1 MKRQPASGPVIA
13 TILALTA
20 LPGCSL
26 RRVAVNSLGNALA
39 AGGSTFASDD
49 DPELVREAVP
59 FSLKTMEA
67 LLEESPRHR
76 GLLLAAARGF
86 TQYTF
91 AFVQQ
96 EADFEEPK
104 DLAAATALRERAV
117 RLYLRGRDY
126 GFRGLEVALPRFGE
140 RLRTDPASALA
151 SARREHVPL
160 LYWTAAAWGGAMALA
175 KSDSSLTADQHL
187 AEALMTR
194 ALKLDESFELGAIH
208 DFFISYEA
216 GRSSVGGSVAGAREH
231 LERALQLAHG
241 QRAWPYVS
249 FAESASVGSQDRKEF
264 ERLLREALAIDPN
277 QAKEQRL
284 SNLLAQRRAR
294 WLLSRA
300 DELFVE

>member
-1 MKRQPASGPVIA
+1 
-13 TILALTA
+13 
-20 LPGCSL
+20 
-26 RRVAVNSLGNALA
+26 VAVNSLGNALA
-39 AGGSTFASDD
+39 GGGSTFASDD
-49 DPELVREAVP
+49 DPELVRQAVP

-67 LLEESPRHR
+67 LLEESPRHK

-96 EADFEEPK
+96 DADFEEEK

-126 GFRGLEVALPRFGE
+126 GFRGLEVALPRFSE

-187 AEALMTR
+187 AEALMMR
-194 ALKLDESFELGAIH
+194 ALTLDESFELGAIH

-231 LERALQLAHG
+231 FERALQLAHG

-249 FAESASVGSQDRKEF
+249 FAESASVGTQDRNEF

-277 QAKEQRL
+277 QAKDQRL